1 MSVTEAVRVYRGKVK
16 EKSGVDFRKTILE
29 HSVNFVLG
37 VLFSFSGFSKDFS
50 PFGVAFT
57 ASASKNCTI
66 TAGLGAVVGYF
77 ITLDSV
83 TALRYTASVLA
94 LCVVMSA
101 LKPFKQL
108 RDNPFTP
115 VAVVFVCL
123 LVTGLAIAFS
133 QKVELVTFLLCFAES
148 ALGGASA
155 FVFSKSR
162 GVISLKGGLSMLT
175 SKEATAVVISLTLL
189 LLSLRDLS
197 VYGVYPVHII
207 TQVLIL
213 ICAYYCREAGG
224 AIVGICGGLTM
235 SLGTENVFLLGFYAL
250 GGLLSGAFSA
260 FGRIATFVAF
270 AFSGVTV
277 TAIAFRKAEV
287 LPVLIETAV
296 SGILFIAL
304 TIKFND
310 ELEKVFLPSVTSPVI
325 DSVKSGIIGRLK
337 NASEISSEIY
347 TSLTT
352 VNEAISKT
360 DKTDVEDIL
369 KKTRE
374 QVCGSCGLYD
384 VCWKEGREQTVSS
397 FRSLLELKKQGVYL
411 ENKTIPQ
418 QFASA
423 CIRSENIS
431 SSFNKLYAEYKIN
444 EANQTR
450 ISEMYNLASQQ
461 FVNVSALLD
470 SVCDDMSQDLTF
482 DMDVAARVRAA
493 AVSCGFEPLEA
504 CCIIDSV
511 EKMTVELKIKI
522 PYDKTAVKNFSSQ
535 LDIITK
541 RRLELPEIEYHEAYA
556 YFVYKEKSP
565 FKVVSAGVQFN
576 ADGEKFSG
584 DSFTTFE
591 DKKGYFYAIICDG
604 MGTGTKAAVSSNLA
618 VNLLEKLIKA
628 GFGIQSSVNTVNTS
642 LISKSGDECSVTLD
656 LAVFDLFTGRIEF
669 YKCGASDSIVK
680 RNGKITD
687 VGFCSLP
694 LGIISEADM
703 GCGCG
708 ALNATDVVVMCSD
721 GIRAEDMGYLKRSL
735 KEFRNGSVRN
745 FTTDVCENIRRMQGE
760 KKDDMTVLTLAII
773 KND

>member
-1 MSVTEAVRVYRGKVK
+1 M
-16 EKSGVDFRKTILE
+16 
-29 HSVNFVLG
+29 
-37 VLFSFSGFSKDFS
+37 
-50 PFGVAFT
+50 
-57 ASASKNCTI
+57 
-66 TAGLGAVVGYF
+66 
-77 ITLDSV
+77 
-83 TALRYTASVLA
+83 
-94 LCVVMSA
+94 
-101 LKPFKQL
+101 
-108 RDNPFTP
+108 
-115 VAVVFVCL
+115 
-123 LVTGLAIAFS
+123 
-133 QKVELVTFLLCFAES
+133 
-148 ALGGASA
+148 
-155 FVFSKSR
+155 
-162 GVISLKGGLSMLT
+162 
-175 SKEATAVVISLTLL
+175 
-189 LLSLRDLS
+189 
-197 VYGVYPVHII
+197 
-207 TQVLIL
+207 
-213 ICAYYCREAGG
+213 
-224 AIVGICGGLTM
+224 
-235 SLGTENVFLLGFYAL
+235 
-250 GGLLSGAFSA
+250 
-260 FGRIATFVAF
+260 
-270 AFSGVTV
+270 
-277 TAIAFRKAEV
+277 
-287 LPVLIETAV
+287 
-296 SGILFIAL
+296 
-304 TIKFND
+304 
-310 ELEKVFLPSVTSPVI
+310 
-325 DSVKSGIIGRLK
+325 
-337 NASEISSEIY
+337 
-347 TSLTT
+347 
-352 VNEAISKT
+352 
-360 DKTDVEDIL
+360 
-369 KKTRE
+369 
-374 QVCGSCGLYD
+374 CGSCGLYD
-384 VCWKEGREQTVSS
+384 VCWKEGREQTVGS

-576 ADGEKFSG
+576 ADGERFSG

-680 RNGKITD
+680 RNGNITD
-687 VGFCSLP
+687 VGFCYLP
-694 LGIISEADM
+694 LGIISEADL
-703 GCGCG
+703 GSGCG

>member
-1 MSVTEAVRVYRGKVK
+1 MSVTEAVRVYRGKVQ
-16 EKSGVDFRKTILE
+16 EKSGGDFRKILLE
-29 HSVNFVLG
+29 HGVGFVLG
-37 VLFSFSGFSKDFS
+37 LLFSFSGFSKDFS
-50 PFGVAFT
+50 PFGVAFA
-57 ASASKNCTI
+57 ASVSKNCTI

-83 TALRYTASVLA
+83 TALRYTSSVLA
-94 LCVVMSA
+94 LCVIMSA

-133 QKVELVTFLLCFAES
+133 QKVELTSFLLCFAES

-155 FVFSKSR
+155 FVLSKSR
-162 GVISLKGGLSMLT
+162 GVLSLKGGLSMLT
-175 SKEATAVVISLTLL
+175 SKEATTVVISITLL

-197 VYGVYPVHII
+197 VFGVYPVHII
-207 TQVLIL
+207 TQLLIL

-224 AIVGICGGLTM
+224 SIVGICGGLTM
-235 SLGTENVFLLGFYAL
+235 SLGTENVFLLGFYSL
-250 GGLLSGAFSA
+250 GGLLSGTFSA
-260 FGRIATFVAF
+260 FGRIASFLAFV
-270 AFSGVTV
+270 FSGVAVTV
-277 TAIAFRKAEV
+277 IAFQKADI
-287 LPVLIETAV
+287 LPLLIETVV
-296 SGILFIAL
+296 SGTVFIIL
-304 TIKFND
+304 TSKFNSRF
-310 ELEKVFLPSVTSPVI
+310 ERVFLPSVTSPVI

-352 VNEAISKT
+352 VNEALNKN
-360 DKTDVEDIL
+360 DKNDVEDIIR
-369 KKTRE
+369 KTRE

-384 VCWKEGREQTVSS
+384 VCWKEGREQTVNN
-397 FRSLLELKKQGVYL
+397 FRSLLDLKKNGIYL
-411 ENKTIPQ
+411 EYKTVPQ

-423 CIRSENIS
+423 CIRSENVS
-431 SSFNKLYAEYKIN
+431 SSFNKLYAEYKLN
-444 EANQTR
+444 EANQSR
-450 ISEMYNLASQQ
+450 ISEIYNLASQQ
-461 FVNVSALLD
+461 FVNMSALLE
-470 SVCDDMSQDLTF
+470 SVCDDMSQELTF
-482 DMDVAARVRAA
+482 DMDIAARARAA

-504 CCIIDSV
+504 CCVLNSI
-511 EKMTVELKIKI
+511 EKMTLEIKIKI

-535 LDIITK
+535 LDVITK
-541 RRLELPEIEYHEAYA
+541 RHLELPEIENYGTYA
-556 YFVYKEKSP
+556 HFIYKEKAP
-565 FKVVSAGVQFN
+565 YKVVSAGVQFN
-576 ADGEKFSG
+576 ADGERFSG

-591 DKKGYFYAIICDG
+591 DKKGCFYAIVCDG

-618 VNLLEKLIKA
+618 VTLLEKLLKA

-656 LAVFDLFTGRIEF
+656 LAVFDLFTGRMEF
-669 YKCGASDSIVK
+669 YKCGAADSIVK

-694 LGIISEADM
+694 LGIINNADM

-708 ALNATDVVVMCSD
+708 TLNASDIVVMCSD
-721 GIRAEDMGYLKRSL
+721 GVRPEDTGYLKRCL
-735 KEFRNGSVRN
+735 KEFENGSVRN
-745 FTTDVCENIRRMQGE
+745 FTTDVCENIRRMQRE
-760 KKDDMTVLTLAII
+760 KKDDMTMLTLAII